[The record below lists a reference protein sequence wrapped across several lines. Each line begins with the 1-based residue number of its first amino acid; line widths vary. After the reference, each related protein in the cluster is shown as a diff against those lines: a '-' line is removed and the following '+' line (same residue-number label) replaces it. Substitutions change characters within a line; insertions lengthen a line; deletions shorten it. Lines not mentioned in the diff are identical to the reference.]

1 MLIIENIE
9 KYKENKTLVNLLCTL
24 SVVRISMEK

>member
-9 KYKENKTLVNLLCTL
+9 KYKENKTLVNLLSML

>member
-9 KYKENKTLVNLLCTL
+9 KYKENKTLVNLLSTL